1 MAIISKIGDITHD
14 IAINFSQLINA
25 KTPPIKENNIDVK
38 LKKVEI
44 SKIFMYITSQI
55 PHHLG

>member
-25 KTPPIKENNIDVK
+25 KIPPIKENSIDIK
-38 LKKVEI
+38 LKIVEI
-44 SKIFMYITSQI
+44 SKIFI
-55 PHHLG
+55 